1 MTRTALQKFLG
12 RFVLA
17 STLPLTSLTP
27 MTGCITVP
35 GNCSDY
41 PLQTVTVTFDGGL
54 PIDGPLGGGSDGV
67 DGGDGGDGRCAE
79 LCRELQVGYG
89 IVERCEVSSFN
100 DGGITTLSCTSQP
113 ICIGGRRPAGLGT
126 PEVAGEDEVG
136 RYLGRMAHL
145 EAASVDA
152 FQRLGAELAA
162 HGAPAALVRAAGR
175 AAIEEVRH
183 ARVIGALARRRGVI
197 PPPVEI
203 APARSRS
210 LAELAVENAVE
221 GCVGETWGA
230 IVASWQGRAAGDSR
244 IRAAL
249 RRIAVDEAS
258 HAELAAAV
266 ARWVEGRLTDEERH
280 TVAAAREAAVAR
292 LVEAAGAAVPAELVE
307 VLGLPEPRMARA
319 LAKAAALELWV

>member
-17 STLPLTSLTP
+17 STLPLT
-27 MTGCITVP
+27 GCISPP
-35 GNCSDY
+35 GDCGNL
-41 PLQTVTVTFDGGL
+41 PPEQTIVVRFDGGL
-54 PIDGPLGGGSDGV
+54 PTDGPVTDAG
-67 DGGDGGDGRCAE
+67 CAE
-79 LCRELQVGYG
+79 LCQQLLLGAGTVKG
-89 IVERCEVSSFN
+89 CEVVPV
-100 DGGITTLSCTSQP
+100 DGGISALACTSSP

-126 PEVAGEDEVG
+126 PEVAGGDEVG

-152 FQRLGAELAA
+152 FHRLSAELAA
-162 HGAPAALVRAAGR
+162 HGAPATLVRAAGR
-175 AAIEEVRH
+175 AAIDEVRH
-183 ARVIGALARRRGVI
+183 ARVIGALARHRGVT

-210 LAELAVENAVE
+210 LAELALENAVE

-230 IVASWQGRAAGDSR
+230 IVASWQGRSAGDLR

-249 RRIAVDEAS
+249 RRIAVEEAG
-258 HAELAAAV
+258 HAELAVAV
-266 ARWVEGRLTDEERH
+266 ARWAEERLTDEERKA
-280 TVAAAREAAVAR
+280 VAAAREAAVAQ
-292 LVEAAGAAVPAELVE
+292 LVEAAGAEMPAELVE

-319 LAKAAALELWV
+319 LARAAARELWS